1 MIGKWWY
8 KQDSGHAVRES
19 AFRTIFYSMGSICY
33 GSLFLGPVSFIR
45 QVAVLFRPAVQ
56 DEASLICL
64 HECLFCIQTG
74 ITSVVDALVS
84 RFNSWAF
91 TYIGLYG
98 YGYNDAALHATELF
112 QKRGWTII
120 VSDDLVPNVLLLS
133 SVVLGGVSG
142 CFSQLMEHLDPLSI
156 TSLDDPITV
165 AFAVGVVNGIVLT
178 SVLFS
183 VISSAVNAVIVCFA
197 TSPVDFDQ
205 NHPQLSDD
213 MRNAWREVWP
223 GALDLVDLRIA
234 MASPALGCGPH
245 FPNAADGLSSLFI
258 PPGGGGNM

>member
-1 MIGKWWY
+1 
-8 KQDSGHAVRES
+8 
-19 AFRTIFYSMGSICY
+19 MGSICY

-45 QVAVLFRPAVQ
+45 QVAVLFRPTVQ

-74 ITSVVDALVS
+74 ITSVVDVLVS

-234 MASPALGCGPH
+234 MASPALGVGSH
-245 FPNAADGLSSLFI
+245 HPNAADGLTSLFI